1 MSKWLLWMFLTLL
14 TGSPLLSLGLVIVF
28 IFVADRFTW
37 RLLPSPVRMM
47 KRFQR
52 AGYLAG
58 TILTNP
64 HERRARH
71 ELADI
76 RVEQK
81 RYEEAVDILKP
92 NLEAGDEDVDTL
104 FLLGVA
110 YLGAGDAQRGELLL
124 DEAAKLDAGYRQGAI
139 DLERGRFR
147 LKRGE
152 VKGAIE
158 ALERFCATRLGSVEG
173 RYLLARALAKDGR
186 SADAK
191 RARDAAW
198 NEYVVAPG
206 FQRRRERRWAWLSRP
221 SRPLTYA
228 VLLALVLGTGATMA
242 RQMGLFTQRTHRYGG
257 GYGEGYPPGEA
268 PSAAGW
274 EEAGPPIE

>member
-1 MSKWLLWMFLTLL
+1 MSKWMLWMFLTLL

-37 RLLPSPVRMM
+37 RLLPSPVRMF

-52 AGYLAG
+52 AGELAG

-81 RYEEAVDILKP
+81 RYDEAVDILKP

-104 FLLGVA
+104 YLLGVA
-110 YLGAGDAQRGELLL
+110 YLGSGDARRGELLL
-124 DEAAKLDAGYRQGAI
+124 DEAANLDAGYRQGAI

-186 SADAK
+186 AADA
-191 RARDAAW
+191 ARMRELAW
-198 NEYVVAPG
+198 GEYVAAPG

-228 VLLALVLGTGATMA
+228 VLLALVLGTGAA
-242 RQMGLFTQRTHRYGG
+242 VANQLGLFAPRAHGRHGYYGDRYS
-257 GYGEGYPPGEA
+257 GEM
-268 PSAAGW
+268 PSATGL
-274 EEAGPPIE
+274 EEDVD

>member
-1 MSKWLLWMFLTLL
+1 MSKWMLWMFLTLL
-14 TGSPLLSLGLVIVF
+14 TGSPLLSLGLVIIF

-37 RLLPSPVRMM
+37 RLLPSPVRMF

-52 AGYLAG
+52 AGELAG

-110 YLGAGDAQRGELLL
+110 YLGSGDARRGELLL
-124 DEAAKLDAGYRQGAI
+124 DEAAKLDADYRQGAI

-152 VKGAIE
+152 VKAAIE
-158 ALERFCATRLGSVEG
+158 PLERFCATRQGTVEG
-173 RYLLARALAKDGR
+173 RYLLAKALAKDGR
-186 SADAK
+186 GADAK
-191 RARDAAW
+191 RVRDLAW
-198 NEYVVAPG
+198 NEYLAAPG

-228 VLLALVLGTGATMA
+228 ALLAVVLGTGAA
-242 RQMGLFTQRTHRYGG
+242 VASQMGLFASRSSHHAPYDGRGG
-257 GYGEGYPPGEA
+257 P
-268 PSAAGW
+268 PSASEW
-274 EEAGPPIE
+274 E

>member
-1 MSKWLLWMFLTLL
+1 MSKWMLWMFLTLL
-14 TGSPLLSLGLVIVF
+14 TGSPLLSLGLVIVI

-37 RLLPSPVRMM
+37 RVLPSPMRML

-52 AGYLAG
+52 AGELAG

-81 RYEEAVDILKP
+81 RYAEAVDVLKP

-110 YLGAGDAQRGELLL
+110 YLGAGDARRGELLL

-139 DLERGRFR
+139 ELERGRFR

-158 ALERFCATRLGSVEG
+158 ALERFCTLRLGTVEG
-173 RYLLARALAKDGR
+173 RYLLARALSKAGR
-186 SADAK
+186 GADAK
-191 RARDAAW
+191 HMRRLAW
-198 NEYVVAPG
+198 NEYVAAPG

-228 VLLALVLGTGATMA
+228 VLLALVLGAGSMVA
-242 RQMGLFTQRTHRYGG
+242 RQAGLFTPRSPYPGYNRYQ
-257 GYGEGYPPGEA
+257 GEHPG
-268 PSAAGW
+268 AAGMD
-274 EEAGPPIE
+274 EDVGEME

>member
-1 MSKWLLWMFLTLL
+1 MSKWMLWMFLTLL

-37 RLLPSPVRMM
+37 RLLPSPVRML

-52 AGYLAG
+52 AGELAG

-81 RYEEAVDILKP
+81 RYDEAVDILKP

-104 FLLGVA
+104 YLLGVA
-110 YLGAGDAQRGELLL
+110 YLGAGDARRGELLL
-124 DEAAKLDAGYRQGAI
+124 DEAAKLDPDFRQGAI

-158 ALERFCATRLGSVEG
+158 SLERFCATRLGSVEG
-173 RYLLARALAKDGR
+173 RYLLASALAKDGR

-191 RARDAAW
+191 RMRELAW
-198 NEYVVAPG
+198 NEYVAAPG

-228 VLLALVLGTGATMA
+228 VLLALVLGTGAA
-242 RQMGLFTQRTHRYGG
+242 VANQMGLFASRSHGRHGHAY
-257 GYGEGYPPGEA
+257 EERYPP
-268 PSAAGW
+268 SATGLY
-274 EEAGPPIE
+274 EDVE

>member
-1 MSKWLLWMFLTLL
+1 MSKWMLWMLL
-14 TGSPLLSLGLVIVF
+14 TMLTGNPLMSMVLVIF
-28 IFVADRFTW
+28 ILFVADRFTW
-37 RLLPSPVRMM
+37 RVLPSPVRLF

-52 AGYLAG
+52 AGELAG

-76 RVEQK
+76 RVEQR
-81 RYEEAVDILKP
+81 RYAEAVDILKP

-110 YLGAGDAQRGELLL
+110 YLGAGDARRGELLL

-139 DLERGRFR
+139 ELERGRFR
-147 LKRGE
+147 LERGE
-152 VKGAIE
+152 LKGAIE
-158 ALERFCATRLGSVEG
+158 ALERFCAIRHGSVEG

-191 RARDAAW
+191 AMREQAW
-198 NEYVVAPG
+198 REYVAAPG

-221 SRPLTYA
+221 SRPLMYA
-228 VLLALVLGTGATMA
+228 VLLALVLGGGGMLA
-242 RQMGLFTQRTHRYGG
+242 RRAGLFSPGSPYPGYPAGYGG
-257 GYGEGYPPGEA
+257 GYPAASGPGEVVE
-268 PSAAGW
+268 PDVY
-274 EEAGPPIE
+274 E